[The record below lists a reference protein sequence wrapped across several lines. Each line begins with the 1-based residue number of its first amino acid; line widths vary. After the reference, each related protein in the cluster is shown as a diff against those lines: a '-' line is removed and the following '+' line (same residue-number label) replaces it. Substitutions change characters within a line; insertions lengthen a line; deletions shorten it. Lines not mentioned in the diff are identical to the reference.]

1 MKKGKEANGV
11 FYFYIIHLYLVILNN
26 GVLLNRQ
33 DGIDRF
39 KAVERTS

>member
-11 FYFYIIHLYLVILNN
+11 LYLSIIHLYLVIFNN
-26 GVLLNRQ
+26 GVLLNRR